1 MTELWHP
8 VRHYEELY
16 HVSSYGRVKALR
28 KRVRNSRG
36 HRWLP
41 ERVLSIQEKRGSG
54 HGGQDYL
61 YVALYGRSKRRRNF
75 YVHRLVAL
83 AFHGDPPG
91 FETDACH
98 EDGNRQNNRAA
109 VS

>member
-61 YVALYGRSKRRRNF
+61 YVALYGRSFCASILAVGLRRR
-75 YVHRLVAL
+75 RA
-83 AFHGDPPG
+83 G
-91 FETDACH
+91 FF
-98 EDGNRQNNRAA
+98 
-109 VS
+109 